1 MRVVELH
8 EIDLFDIGNTIQLAG
23 AIWSGNGRIFLAPFP
38 GQSIEQPDPLL
49 FDLDLDDWH
58 KVLYQ
63 SDVLDIQGLN
73 KAILRKS
80 QRTIDQHVAWKVF
93 KRDNYKCRYCGKEG
107 PLTVDHVI
115 LWENGGA
122 TVEDNLIS
130 ACSRCNKT
138 RGRME
143 YKDWINS
150 AEYSSKM
157 RGLEITIRVRNLNL
171 IGDLDRLR
179 AIPSKPR
186 SR

>member
-1 MRVVELH
+1 MT
-8 EIDLFDIGNTIQLAG
+8 TISA
-23 AIWSGNGRIFLAPFP
+23 
-38 GQSIEQPDPLL
+38 
-49 FDLDLDDWH
+49 
-58 KVLYQ
+58 
-63 SDVLDIQGLN
+63 
-73 KAILRKS
+73 
-80 QRTIDQHVAWKVF
+80 
-93 KRDNYKCRYCGKEG
+93 RYCGKEG

-130 ACSRCNKT
+130 ACSKCNKT

-150 AEYSSKM
+150 DEYSSKM